1 MVVKTPHH
9 LDMDGHR
16 IANLD
21 DPTSDTEAATKGY
34 VDRAIAAALKRE
46 AKPAETIDVTTLR
59 SDAKEL
65 PKPKGT

>member
-1 MVVKTPHH
+1 MTVVKNSHH

-34 VDRAIAAALKRE
+34 VDRAIATAIADYE
-46 AKPAETIDVTTLR
+46 ARQKQDAVTPAPVVR
-59 SDAKEL
+59 SS
-65 PKPKGT
+65 PKNV